1 MRLNQLM
8 WRTLLRVFLVALP
21 LAVLAVWVGQTA
33 SVAVLRRTVMDSS
46 RAQLRRALMKISDRK
61 MLDRAW
67 KAAGM
72 MPADGSLTDEQL
84 DRMLRRAESDEIHIC
99 DTNAVIVR
107 TSVPEYLGMD
117 LRKHRQ
123 TLPFCE
129 LLGRKREYAQEFGPI
144 AYDPH
149 RYRKYVGVA
158 LRNGGFL
165 QLGFNEDRYLTEPD
179 LDWEKVRPV
188 IIIAAIVVALFLTVV
203 ACVYLFFRKR
213 IIAPIR
219 RANESLARIA
229 SGDLDEKVLSGGS
242 TEMDALADD
251 INVTVD
257 RLRGY
262 IAAAERRAAEE
273 MAMAKAIQYNV
284 LPSTFPPYPALADKI
299 DIFARMITAKEVGGD
314 FYDFYFAGKNRL
326 ALVIADVSGKG
337 VPAALFMMRA
347 KATLQG
353 CLKGGLDIVEAVERT
368 NHLLVTHN
376 DANMFV
382 TAWIGIVDLATGE
395 MEYVNA
401 GHNPPLVKRTDGS
414 VEYLTA
420 KSGPPLAVMDGMP
433 YRRQTLSLAPGDGIL
448 LYTDGVTEATDRAL
462 ALYGEDRLIG
472 TLRGLLGAHDAG
484 AIIDGI
490 VADVDVFANGA
501 EQADDIT
508 LLAFKLVGWVS

>member
-33 SVAVLRRTVMDSS
+33 SVAALRRAVTESS
-46 RAQLRRALMKISDRK
+46 RAQLRRALVKISDRK

-72 MPADGSLTDEQL
+72 MPADGSLTDEQM
-84 DRMLRRAESDEIHIC
+84 DRMLRKAEADEIHIC

-123 TLPFCE
+123 TLPFCA
-129 LLGRKREYAQEFGPI
+129 LLGRKKEYAQEFGPI
-144 AYDPH
+144 AYDSH

-179 LDWEKVRPV
+179 LDQEKVRPV
-188 IIIAAIVVALFLTVV
+188 IIIAAIVVALFLAVV
-203 ACVYLFFRKR
+203 VCVYLFFRKR

-229 SGDLDEKVLSGGS
+229 SGNLAEKVLAGGS

-251 INVTVD
+251 INVTVG

-273 MAMAKAIQYNV
+273 MAMAKAIQCNV

-314 FYDFYFAGKNRL
+314 FYDFYFAERNKL
-326 ALVIADVSGKG
+326 ALVVADVSGKG

-353 CLKGGLDIVEAVERT
+353 YLKGGLGIVEAVEKT
-368 NHLLVTHN
+368 NHRLATRN

-382 TAWIGIVDLATGE
+382 TAWIGIVDLATGDV
-395 MEYVNA
+395 EYVNA

-472 TLRGLLGAHDAG
+472 TLRGLLGARDAG
-484 AIIDGI
+484 AVIDGI
-490 VADVDVFANGA
+490 VRDVDDFANGA

-508 LLAFKLVGWVS
+508 LLAFKLCDLA